1 MKRNEKEDY
10 EWTINR
16 PYYNKLRKRQLE
28 HVGDIGCSFCGYNRG
43 ENSKIKR
50 YGINVDGDNRYPSWK
65 LVTNNRKQWMEKPY
79 HPEEDYDLEWSAW
92 SGNIKPIKSDPWVDP
107 KYR

>member
-1 MKRNEKEDY
+1 
-10 EWTINR
+10 
-16 PYYNKLRKRQLE
+16 
-28 HVGDIGCSFCGYNRG
+28 
-43 ENSKIKR
+43 
-50 YGINVDGDNRYPSWK
+50 
-65 LVTNNRKQWMEKPY
+65 MEKPY